1 MRVLGT
7 KANQKNKHPNG
18 RNTMSTTTRTA
29 ALALTGVL
37 ALGGAAACGSGS
49 SGGSTPAAGSTAAAS
64 SGPVK
69 VASIPNLT
77 GASTQVQ
84 LAGSFLDAA
93 KSLKVA
99 LGVTGNAT
107 ASKTGDLSFPI
118 TGGDA
123 TYYKPGTRNPYVTSH
138 IEHQGS
144 GITLTAG
151 KTVVGLSNFV
161 VNAGTSQLS
170 GKVTVNGKTAIK
182 STNLFFLNG
191 RTLQPLS
198 KNAKGEAVLAG
209 TKVFIDSAAASVLDK
224 TFKLKPGT
232 LSGSTLVGVA
242 TITLK

>member
-1 MRVLGT
+1 MLS
-7 KANQKNKHPNG
+7 K
-18 RNTMSTTTRTA
+18 TRTA
-29 ALALTGVL
+29 ALALTGIM

-49 SGGSTPAAGSTAAAS
+49 SGGTTAAPASSPSSAAAS
-64 SGPVK
+64 GPK
-69 VASIPNLT
+69 LVAKIPNLT
-77 GASTQVQ
+77 GADTQVQ
-84 LAGSFLDAA
+84 LAGSFLNAA
-93 KSLKVA
+93 KSLHVA
-99 LGVTGNAT
+99 LGVTGSAK
-107 ASKTGDLSFPI
+107 ASKTGNLTFPI
-118 TGGDA
+118 TGGNA
-123 TYYKPGTRNPYVTSH
+123 AYYQPGTRSPYVTSH
-138 IEHQGS
+138 IDHNGS

-151 KTVVGLSNFV
+151 KTTVGLSNFV
-161 VNAGTSQLS
+161 VNAGTSELS